1 MKKYELY
8 KDSGVEWIGEVPSHW
23 DIKKVRSCFSERREK
38 VSDKDFAPL
47 SVTKAGI
54 LPQLDTAAKSDNSD
68 NRKKVLKEILL

>member
-1 MKKYELY
+1 MDWRGSEPLGY
-8 KDSGVEWIGEVPSHW
+8 
-23 DIKKVRSCFSERREK
+23 KKVRSCFSERREK

-68 NRKKVLKEILL
+68 NRKRFLREILL